1 MINSHL
7 KLFILMLIYS
17 LIISSCSN
25 EAPQNR
31 QMIQQIPVVKVIKH
45 DVPIFSEYV
54 GQVHGQK
61 DIPIRA
67 RVEGFLESIEFQE
80 GSKVKKGQLL
90 YTIDPQSLAAAT
102 NAQKSKVTA
111 AQTELSKAR
120 ADLDR
125 IEPLAKTNAVSKS
138 ELDAAQAAYDNAKAN
153 LNAAKSNLKSS
164 NIDLSYTQ
172 VKSPITGVIGK
183 TMARVGEFVGKD
195 PNPVI
200 LNTVSKT
207 DTIIVKFSVTE
218 AQFLTIAKKRIVK
231 INSGEIKGH
240 DDHKDIA
247 VQLVLADESIY
258 DYPGK
263 IDFVDRN
270 IDENTG
276 SILVQASFPNPDGL
290 LRPGMYSKVS
300 VQTDLAENAIIIPQR
315 CVIEL
320 QGQYTV
326 FVVNDSNKVVSRP
339 VIIAYKSGDLAA
351 ISDGLK
357 PGEKIVID
365 ALQKVRSGV
374 EISPIDT
381 TFTSKTFPKYN
392 K

>member
-1 MINSHL
+1 MKKNYFKIVMIMSFVAL
-7 KLFILMLIYS
+7 VL
-17 LIISSCSN
+17 SSCN
-25 EAPQNR
+25 DEEVKQQTPQE
-31 QMIQQIPVVKVIKH
+31 IPVVKVIKH

-54 GQVHGQK
+54 GQVYGQK

-80 GSKVKKGQLL
+80 GSRVEKGQLL
-90 YTIDPQSLAAAT
+90 YTIDPQSLAAAS
-102 NAQKSKVTA
+102 NAQKSQVTA

-125 IEPLAKTNAVSKS
+125 IKPLAATNAVSKS
-138 ELDAAQAAYDNAKAN
+138 DLDAAQAAYDNAMAN

-218 AQFLTIAKKRIVK
+218 AQFLTIAKRRIEK
-231 INSGEIKGH
+231 INTGEIK
-240 DDHKDIA
+240 DHYDHA
-247 VQLVLADESIY
+247 DLGVQLMLADESIY
-258 DYPGK
+258 DFPGK

-276 SILVQASFPNPDGL
+276 SILVQASFPNPNGL
-290 LRPGMYSKVS
+290 LRPGMYSKVN
-300 VQTDLAENAIIIPQR
+300 VQTDMAKNAIIIPQR

-326 FVVNDSNKVVSRP
+326 FIVNDSNKVVSRP
-339 VIIAYKSGDLAA
+339 ITIAYKSGDLAA
-351 ISDGLK
+351 ISEGLEQ
-357 PGEKIVID
+357 GERIVID
-365 ALQKVRSGV
+365 ALQKVQTGTL
-374 EISPIDT
+374 INPKDT

>member
-1 MINSHL
+1 MKKNYFKIVMIMSFVAL
-7 KLFILMLIYS
+7 VL
-17 LIISSCSN
+17 SSCN
-25 EAPQNR
+25 DEEVKQQTPQE
-31 QMIQQIPVVKVIKH
+31 IPVVKVIKH

-54 GQVHGQK
+54 GQVYGQK

-80 GSKVKKGQLL
+80 GSRVEKGQLL
-90 YTIDPQSLAAAT
+90 YTIDPQSLAAAS
-102 NAQKSKVTA
+102 NAQKSQVTA

-125 IEPLAKTNAVSKS
+125 IKPLAATNAVSKS
-138 ELDAAQAAYDNAKAN
+138 DLDAAQAAYDNAMAN

-218 AQFLTIAKKRIVK
+218 AQFLTIAKRRIEK
-231 INSGEIKGH
+231 INTGEIK
-240 DDHKDIA
+240 DHYDHA
-247 VQLVLADESIY
+247 DLGVQLMLADESIY
-258 DYPGK
+258 DFPGK

-276 SILVQASFPNPDGL
+276 SILVQASFPNPNGL
-290 LRPGMYSKVS
+290 LRPGMYSKVN
-300 VQTDLAENAIIIPQR
+300 VQTDMAKNAIIIPQR

-326 FVVNDSNKVVSRP
+326 FIVNDSNKVVSRP
-339 VIIAYKSGDLAA
+339 ITIAYKSGDLAA
-351 ISDGLK
+351 ISEGLEQ
-357 PGEKIVID
+357 GERIVID
-365 ALQKVRSGV
+365 ALQKVQTGTL
-374 EISPIDT
+374 INPKDT
-381 TFTSKTFPKYN
+381 TFTSKVFPGYN